1 MGRQL
6 IGTVVETSK
15 ITGVYLV
22 VECGGGE
29 EPTRDS
35 TIIDCS
41 AVSKSEEEK
50 QSLMDEWASRRPGG
64 GGSQQGDMVP
74 AASTGVSNP
83 MPSGGDAG
91 TTDDAEDDL
100 DLDFAKLL
108 ADSKGDS
115 NSDMEAGEKKDDFPP
130 FIINHRAAIQSVDYK
145 VLGRAHVSEDDL
157 NSLLK
162 SCGLSGHTSITFNMM
177 EGILAAGAK
186 VLRERVGRK
195 GSYSW
200 AQMCPEQ
207 LLFKNWSLDLE
218 GKNAPTVRSIN
229 FVPPKHTHSQSKN
242 QGGIEAKR
250 RALCVAAHT
259 SPFWRAVM
267 VDYFVENPAP
277 QPTPKRPRGAS
288 NAFVGV
294 GGSSKAK
301 KKRISMFTPKNA
313 KPPTGGVPPTP
324 LKTGVSPAP
333 SDAAAAARAAEVEA
347 AQAAEL
353 QRQSR
358 EAAAAG
364 WAAQAAAVAAARTAS
379 RALPSTGAVAPRD
392 PGAPPSLAGADW
404 GGFEGPRLYGARRS
418 GGVGV
423 NLPPASYVRARRP
436 EILGPYSVNVPTSA
450 LTLED
455 MCAAS
460 ERFPVH
466 KLAAMEPAP
475 TLLSD
480 TPIDVVQL
488 PSSRFYSVEH
498 SERRLRVVLPRS
510 LLSEATKMLLA
521 ANVVYERRIADAGT
535 AGGSLSLASSP
546 GVSAAP
552 VEAEHPALRMVF
564 SHQDAAFC
572 TMVGLQLMA
581 SALAFNETVQGAT
594 AFLSWA
600 APYQSCTDAFPA
612 QLRYVVG
619 APCSVAEA
627 SKCVGSAVAGKLAGD
642 PVWQYEATEGGG
654 GQAAYGGLT
663 VTAQDVLSN
672 GQRAFLTNAVL
683 DASLVEV
690 REVAPQL
697 AGPLYVLTTSQ
708 SSAFTSVGGQR
719 VSAEE
724 AVKRMVEI
732 FEVMPVPHVLRFLML
747 MNLSN
752 THWISV
758 DVFVPGGQVVVFDS
772 YNGSCSSEKTFRV
785 ERVLLFASQYSRWLL
800 ARDPSCGVSLQ
811 WQPPS
816 YVNEPVQR
824 DGDSCGAFSLAHLWC
839 VACDI
844 DLRDIYVVGDHL
856 RMGLLF
862 TVVTKGFHYDALRA
876 GRRALVA

>member
-1 MGRQL
+1 MG
-6 IGTVVETSK
+6 
-15 ITGVYLV
+15 
-22 VECGGGE
+22 
-29 EPTRDS
+29 
-35 TIIDCS
+35 
-41 AVSKSEEEK
+41 
-50 QSLMDEWASRRPGG
+50 
-64 GGSQQGDMVP
+64 P

-83 MPSGGDAG
+83 MPRGGGAG

-186 VLRERVGRK
+186 VRRERVGRK

-207 LLFKNWSLDLE
+207 LLFKNWSLDVE

-229 FVPPKHTHSQSKN
+229 FVPPKHTHSQSKS

-267 VDYFVENPAP
+267 VDYFMQNPAP
-277 QPTPKRPRGAS
+277 KPTPKRPRGAS

-301 KKRISMFTPKNA
+301 MKRISMFADKNT

-324 LKTGVSPAP
+324 LKTGVPP
-333 SDAAAAARAAEVEA
+333 EPPDAAAAARAAEVEA
-347 AQAAEL
+347 TQKAEL

-358 EAAAAG
+358 EAAAAR
-364 WAAQAAAVAAARTAS
+364 WAAQAAAAEAARTAS
-379 RALPSTGAVAPRD
+379 GARRVPGAVAPRD
-392 PGAPPSLAGADW
+392 LGAPPSLAGVDW
-404 GGFEGPRLYGARRS
+404 GGFDGPRLYGVRRS
-418 GGVGV
+418 GGVGA
-423 NLPPASYVRARRP
+423 NLPPASFVRARQP
-436 EILGPYSVNVPTSA
+436 EILGPYSVTVPTSA
-450 LTLED
+450 LTVED
-455 MCAAS
+455 MCAAPQ
-460 ERFPVH
+460 RFPVH
-466 KLAAMEPAP
+466 KIAAMQPAP

-488 PSSRFYSVEH
+488 PSSRFYAVEH

-510 LLSEATKMLLA
+510 LLSEATKMLSA
-521 ANVVYERRIADAGT
+521 ANVLYEQRMADART
-535 AGGSLSLASSP
+535 VGGSLSLASSP
-546 GVSAAP
+546 GASVAL
-552 VEAEHPALRMVF
+552 VEDEHPALRMAF
-564 SHQDAAFC
+564 SRQDAAFC
-572 TMVGLQLMA
+572 TMAGLQLMA
-581 SALAFNETVQGAT
+581 SVLAFNETVQDAA
-594 AFLSWA
+594 AFLSWV
-600 APYQSCTDAFPA
+600 APYQSCMDAFPA
-612 QLRYVVG
+612 QLRYLVG

-627 SKCVGSAVAGKLAGD
+627 SKSLGASVAGKLAGD
-642 PVWQYEATEGGG
+642 AVWQYEATDSGG

-663 VTAQDVLSN
+663 VTVQDVLSN
-672 GQRAFLTNAVL
+672 GQRAFLTNGVL

-708 SSAFTSVGGQR
+708 SSAFTAVGGAR

-772 YNGSCSSEKTFRV
+772 YNGSCSGEKTFCV
-785 ERVLLFASQYSRWLL
+785 ERVLLFARQYSRWLL
-800 ARDPSCGVSLQ
+800 ARDPSCGLSLH

-862 TVVTKGFHYDALRA
+862 TLITKGFQYDALRA
-876 GRRALVA
+876 GRRALVQ